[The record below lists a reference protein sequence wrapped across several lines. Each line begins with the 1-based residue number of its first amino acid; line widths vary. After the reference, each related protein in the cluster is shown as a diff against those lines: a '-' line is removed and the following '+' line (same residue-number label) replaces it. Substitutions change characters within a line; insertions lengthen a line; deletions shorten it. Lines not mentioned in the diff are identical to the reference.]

1 MNKLTVKILLLGLL
15 VPFTLVTLMQVWDL
29 ISFELAG
36 KLFATI
42 WLVGGIGGSVSIFL
56 QLLSDDHD

>member
-1 MNKLTVKILLLGLL
+1 MNNLTIKILIGMLI
-15 VPFTLVTLMQVWDL
+15 PFTLVALTQVWDL